1 MTQLPQLPF
10 PAVPPTANICHF
22 HTKLGVQETHKLH
35 TCTHKVE
42 ADTSTC
48 GICIHA
54 STPISLINTETD
66 PLHTLHIH
74 THPPHLCIHTQKKLC
89 SSHLASSSLRLYFNL
104 QERGSPRSQRG
115 IQELRLRCHM
125 RTHIHTWTCK
135 TTGTHSSTVRNEQ
148 WGKVEVGRISILNEP
163 MVKKRTIW
171 HQGAPSCLL
180 VVVRER
186 KDEWIN
192 APFYQTNVCKE
203 SQWIICGIIYVHILY
218 VQLYIL
224 ILKTTE
230 SGSGEGY
237 WRFKRK
243 GVMAEQIKEGEKW
256 AKEREK
262 EIEKKQR
269 KIDPYVGYCSLTAPL
284 LNFKREPWAEQRAEE
299 RAEEREGRKETA
311 GWESQWQA
319 NTGG

>member
-1 MTQLPQLPF
+1 M
-10 PAVPPTANICHF
+10 
-22 HTKLGVQETHKLH
+22 
-35 TCTHKVE
+35 
-42 ADTSTC
+42 
-48 GICIHA
+48 
-54 STPISLINTETD
+54 
-66 PLHTLHIH
+66 
-74 THPPHLCIHTQKKLC
+74 
-89 SSHLASSSLRLYFNL
+89 
-104 QERGSPRSQRG
+104 
-115 IQELRLRCHM
+115 
-125 RTHIHTWTCK
+125 
-135 TTGTHSSTVRNEQ
+135 VRNEE

-163 MVKKRTIW
+163 TVKKRTIW

-218 VQLYIL
+218 FQLYIL

-243 GVMAEQIKEGEKW
+243 GAMAEQIKEGKKW

-262 EIEKKQR
+262 EIEKKTEEDR
-269 KIDPYVGYCSLTAPL
+269 SVCRL
-284 LNFKREPWAEQRAEE
+284 LQSHCTTLEFQTRTLGRAESRGESRGEGREERDGGVREPM
-299 RAEEREGRKETA
+299 
-311 GWESQWQA
+311 ES
-319 NTGG
+319 